1 MNHLF
6 NEKVISAQP
15 VSRDLSSSASG
26 SALPGS
32 HSGTRIST
40 ESGGQYLI
48 HHGSGFAASGSN
60 PTVITDAANMSS
72 NWKSVGE
79 SYNPNSSVGGMM
91 GTGKGYNVFSHN
103 CNDVTAGMPNSSVTT
118 SKTFEISTGIK
129 PKK

>member
-26 SALPGS
+26 SALPDS
-32 HSGTRIST
+32 HRGTRITT

-48 HHGSGFAASGSN
+48 HHGSGFAAPGSN

-79 SYNPNSSVGGMM
+79 SYNPNSLVGGMM
-91 GTGKGYNVFSHN
+91 GTG
-103 CNDVTAGMPNSSVTT
+103 
-118 SKTFEISTGIK
+118 
-129 PKK
+129 